1 VKLIRINLLGS
12 IKKLIGHSN
21 LQINEEES
29 INVKGIIS
37 YLENNYYS
45 NNKINENEILV
56 AINGIE
62 SSLLGGH
69 NAKISSGDVV
79 TILSVVHGG

>member
-1 VKLIRINLLGS
+1 LIKINLLGS

-21 LQINEEES
+21 LQLNEES
-29 INVKGIIS
+29 SNVHGIIS
-37 YLENNYYS
+37 YLENNYNS
-45 NNKINENEILV
+45 NNKINENDIMV

-62 SSLLGGH
+62 SSLLGGY

-79 TILSVVHGG
+79 TILSIVHGG